1 MLWKSS
7 DFYPFSARQSVLKP
21 REAQGNNRSVMPLDV
36 LGHTRVTLSCSTRD
50 MWIYRFTYKFTLGGD
65 AWVLMKA
72 TRAGD
77 RSLELSV
84 VNEEFLVN
92 VLNQSAVITSL

>member
-1 MLWKSS
+1 MGLCGS
-7 DFYPFSARQSVLKP
+7 P
-21 REAQGNNRSVMPLDV
+21 
-36 LGHTRVTLSCSTRD
+36 
-50 MWIYRFTYKFTLGGD
+50 YKFTLGGD

-92 VLNQSAVITSL
+92 ALNQSAVITSL

>member
-1 MLWKSS
+1 MDLYGSL
-7 DFYPFSARQSVLKP
+7 Y
-21 REAQGNNRSVMPLDV
+21 N
-36 LGHTRVTLSCSTRD
+36 
-50 MWIYRFTYKFTLGGD
+50 FTLGGD

-92 VLNQSAVITSL
+92 ALNQSAVITSL